1 MSEHVSTTD
10 HAHGEHKAHVNPWI
24 VFAVLALM
32 TVIEIIVALPAL
44 GISPATLSPL
54 LVAMALVKASLVA
67 LYYMHLRYENPVF
80 LIIFIAPTL
89 FAVLL
94 TVVLMANI

>member
-10 HAHGEHKAHVNPWI
+10 HAHGEHKTHVNPWI

-32 TVIEIIVALPAL
+32 TVIEVIVALPAL

-67 LYYMHLRYENPVF
+67 LYYMHLRYEKPVF
-80 LIIFIAPTL
+80 LIIFITPTL

>member
-1 MSEHVSTTD
+1 
-10 HAHGEHKAHVNPWI
+10 
-24 VFAVLALM
+24 
-32 TVIEIIVALPAL
+32 
-44 GISPATLSPL
+44 
-54 LVAMALVKASLVA
+54 MALVKASLVA